1 MNIKR
6 GFRKILERIL
16 FNRKF
21 VLFTLVLFYFKTKK
35 LANQN
40 KKNSNKKYKILALN
54 PDRFRG
60 DLNILND
67 VDDFCI
73 VTLPFNLH
81 AWMINTFYNFPERL
95 NDFYQP
101 RVDSNIYLSRIECRA
116 FLRLFLFWYYKFVQI
131 DCVLGAA
138 VHFKHDFDWGAVTNQ
153 LNIPFIVLHRENL
166 IQCIPGPYKFACQ
179 LYKMIGSFEGA
190 KIVVHNNESAR
201 CFVEAGY
208 ANKDQVLALGCMRMD
223 LYLNQILKSK
233 LKSCNN
239 RKKVSFFSFS
249 AGTNL
254 YFPWMVSGGFQHWPD
269 DKSVAM
275 YSFFDNSILA
285 IGQLALENPEI
296 DFIIK
301 PKIGH
306 PSWDARIEKALHK
319 GEINYHQLS
328 NLSIL
333 PFVNP
338 HELILESDV
347 VCGFGSTVLL
357 EAGIAKK
364 PVVMPLFD
372 EAQKPEFSD
381 YILFGDYLEMFK
393 VAYSSDEF
401 KTLILDEL
409 ESPSITDDQIKQREK
424 LFNQWVSGIDGMATK
439 RYTELIKSEI
449 RESKKYA

>member
-16 FNRKF
+16 YNRKF
-21 VLFTLVLFYFKTKK
+21 VLFTLVFFFFKTKK
-35 LANQN
+35 FGNQN
-40 KKNSNKKYKILALN
+40 KKNSIKKHKILALN

-60 DLNILND
+60 DLNVLDNI
-67 VDDFCI
+67 DDFCI
-73 VTLPFNLH
+73 VTIPFNLH
-81 AWMINTFYNFPERL
+81 AWMINSFYSYPERL
-95 NDFYQP
+95 SDFYQP
-101 RVDSNIYLSRIECRA
+101 KVNSSIYLSRVKCRA
-116 FLRLFLFWYYKFVQI
+116 YLKLFLSWYYKLLQI

-138 VHFKHDFDWGAVTNQ
+138 VHYKQDFDWGAVTNQ

-166 IQCIPGPYKFACQ
+166 MQCIPGPYEFAVKF
-179 LYKMIGSFEGA
+179 YKMLGFFEGT
-190 KIVVHNNESAR
+190 KIIVHNNEAVR
-201 CFVEAGY
+201 CFVESGY
-208 ANKDQVLALGCMRMD
+208 ADNDQVLALGCLRMD
-223 LYLNQILKSK
+223 SYLNQILKSR
-233 LKSCNN
+233 LKSSSR

-254 YFPWMVSGGFQHWPD
+254 FFPWMLNGGFKQWPD
-269 DKSVAM
+269 DKSLAM
-275 YSFFDNSILA
+275 YSFFDNSIIA
-285 IGQLALENPEI
+285 IGQLAQENPEI
-296 DFIIK
+296 DFVIK
-301 PKIGH
+301 PKWAGDWI
-306 PSWDARIEKALHK
+306 DRIEKALDK
-319 GEINYHQLS
+319 GDINYSQQS

-333 PFVNP
+333 PSVNP

-357 EAGIAKK
+357 EAGVAKK
-364 PVVMPLFD
+364 SVVMPLFD

-401 KTLILDEL
+401 KALILDEL
-409 ESPSITDDQIKQREK
+409 GSPSITDDQIKQREK
-424 LFNQWVSGIDGMATK
+424 LFNQWVSGMDGMVTK